1 MSIKCDVLVVGGGP
15 AGLSAALFLSNKS
28 FSTIVLE
35 KSKTCGP
42 KHTKYDITEG
52 NRIREIIDEI
62 GKNTKKTSSRSEWL
76 SPNYCHVL
84 NSEIEDFYFKR
95 GYGEG
100 SLENVLL
107 KKWYVKKIVSQHE
120 RSWTLL

>member
-62 GKNTKKTSSRSEWL
+62 GINTNKTSSRSEWF
-76 SPNYCHVL
+76 SPNYSYVL
-84 NSEIEDFYFKR
+84 NSEIKDFYFKR
-95 GYGEG
+95 GPGEG

-107 KKWYVKKIVSQHE
+107 KKMNNKVEVFLK
-120 RSWTLL
+120 